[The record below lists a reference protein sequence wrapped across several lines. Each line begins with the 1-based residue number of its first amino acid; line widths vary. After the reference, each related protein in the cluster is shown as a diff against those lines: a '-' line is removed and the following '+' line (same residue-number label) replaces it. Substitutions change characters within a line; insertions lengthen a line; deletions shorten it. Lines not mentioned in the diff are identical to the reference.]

1 MRALTESR
9 DARAGL
15 VAAVLGIGYLVAAFQ
30 IEPDPST
37 TSIVGPHVAP
47 LVIGAAIVVCSLVL
61 VVQAMR
67 APAKDPSAEAEVG
80 NPPRSAAVDTGES
93 EPEAAESADE
103 PSEGPEPESAWMSRR
118 RALVVSAIFAAYIV
132 AFIPIGYLLSTFA
145 FLVGLTTYVD
155 RTKLL
160 RNCIFAAVFS
170 PVVYVLF
177 NYGLQVQLP
186 PGLLG

>member
-15 VAAVLGIGYLVAAFQ
+15 VAAVLGVGYLVAAFQ
-30 IEPDPST
+30 IEPDPSS
-37 TSIVGPHVAP
+37 TSVVGPQAAP
-47 LVIGAAIVVCSLVL
+47 LVIGAAIVACSLVL
-61 VVQAMR
+61 VVQALR
-67 APAKDPSAEAEVG
+67 APANQSPEAEEE
-80 NPPRSAAVDTGES
+80 RSAQRSASPGEG
-93 EPEAAESADE
+93 PGAADE
-103 PSEGPEPESAWMSRR
+103 RSEETVPESARMSQRQV
-118 RALVVSAIFAAYIV
+118 LVVSAIFAAYIV

-155 RTKLL
+155 RKKLV
-160 RNCIFAAVFS
+160 RNCIYAGVFS
-170 PVVYVLF
+170 PVVFVLF

>member
-15 VAAVLGIGYLVAAFQ
+15 VATVLGVGYLVAAFQ

-37 TSIVGPHVAP
+37 TSVVGPQVAP

-61 VVQAMR
+61 VVQALR
-67 APAKDPSAEAEVG
+67 APADPPAEAEDRAAQG
-80 NPPRSAAVDTGES
+80 SASLGEGHGV
-93 EPEAAESADE
+93 ADE
-103 PSEGPEPESAWMSRR
+103 RSEEPAPESAGMSQRQV
-118 RALVVSAIFAAYIV
+118 LVVSAIFAAYIV

-155 RTKLL
+155 RKKLV
-160 RNCIFAAVFS
+160 RNCIYAGVFS
-170 PVVYVLF
+170 PVVFVLF

>member
-15 VAAVLGIGYLVAAFQ
+15 VAAVLGAGYLVAAFQ

-37 TSIVGPHVAP
+37 TSVVGPQVAP

-61 VVQAMR
+61 VVQALR
-67 APAKDPSAEAEVG
+67 APAAKAP
-80 NPPRSAAVDTGES
+80 
-93 EPEAAESADE
+93 AAESSAESSDV
-103 PSEGPEPESAWMSRR
+103 PSAGAEPESARMSQRQV
-118 RALVVSAIFAAYIV
+118 LVVSAIFAAYIV

-170 PVVYVLF
+170 PAVYVLF